1 MSILQLGNDSIQIN
15 GIRVS
20 TIIGVLEKER
30 VSEQPI
36 QIDLK
41 LEIDLS
47 ESSLTDELDDTAN
60 YGSVTEQVYKVAKE
74 SKDLL
79 LERLAQRVADEV
91 LSFQKVLA
99 VEVTITKLR
108 PPIPVDASST
118 SVNIW
123 RKQSADSDLVTSSS
137 AVIALGSNIGDRMSY
152 LRFACDSF
160 DRKLKIS
167 SIYETEPIVGPSE
180 QDAYLNLVLS
190 IETSLDPHALLRKCQ
205 RIEAGAAR
213 QRTIRWGPRTLDV
226 DILFYEGCRIES
238 ELLTIPHPRIN
249 ERRFVLT
256 PLWEIHPELC
266 PANWSETLDPEE
278 IKLFGSIDESH

>member
-20 TIIGVLEKER
+20 TIIGVLEQER

-108 PPIPVDASST
+108 PPIPVDVSST

-123 RKQSADSDLVTSSS
+123 RKQSADSNLVTSSS
-137 AVIALGSNIGDRMSY
+137 AVIALGSNIGAVSY
-152 LRFACDSF
+152 THL
-160 DRKLKIS
+160 
-167 SIYETEPIVGPSE
+167 
-180 QDAYLNLVLS
+180 
-190 IETSLDPHALLRKCQ
+190 
-205 RIEAGAAR
+205 
-213 QRTIRWGPRTLDV
+213 TLP
-226 DILFYEGCRIES
+226 
-238 ELLTIPHPRIN
+238 TK
-249 ERRFVLT
+249 
-256 PLWEIHPELC
+256 
-266 PANWSETLDPEE
+266 A
-278 IKLFGSIDESH
+278 

>member
-20 TIIGVLEKER
+20 TIIGVLEQER

-108 PPIPVDASST
+108 PPIPVDVSST

-123 RKQSADSDLVTSSS
+123 RKQSADSNLVTSSS

-167 SIYETEPIVGPSE
+167 SIYETEPIGGPSD

-190 IETSLDPHALLRKCQ
+190 IGTSLDPHALLRKCQ
-205 RIEAGAAR
+205 RIEGGAAR

-226 DILFYEGCRIES
+226 DILFYEGCLIES
-238 ELLTIPHPRIN
+238 ELLTIPHTRIN
-249 ERRFVLT
+249 ERRFV
-256 PLWEIHPELC
+256 
-266 PANWSETLDPEE
+266 
-278 IKLFGSIDESH
+278 

>member
-20 TIIGVLEKER
+20 TIIGVLEQER

-99 VEVTITKLR
+99 VEVTISKLR
-108 PPIPVDASST
+108 PH
-118 SVNIW
+118 
-123 RKQSADSDLVTSSS
+123 
-137 AVIALGSNIGDRMSY
+137 
-152 LRFACDSF
+152 
-160 DRKLKIS
+160 
-167 SIYETEPIVGPSE
+167 PS
-180 QDAYLNLVLS
+180 
-190 IETSLDPHALLRKCQ
+190 
-205 RIEAGAAR
+205 
-213 QRTIRWGPRTLDV
+213 
-226 DILFYEGCRIES
+226 
-238 ELLTIPHPRIN
+238 
-249 ERRFVLT
+249 
-256 PLWEIHPELC
+256 
-266 PANWSETLDPEE
+266 
-278 IKLFGSIDESH
+278 